1 MSTESV
7 YNDIRNSGYHQGGI
21 FRVYLKK
28 ISWERST
35 QARYGPF
42 CPRMVSR
49 RGCETIK
56 ASLSRLYPH
65 KRDHVLVERVPLE
78 PLFRIL
84 PQHPYQRILPSSV
97 FQTTRRRHVTL
108 LTAMYRKI
116 RLGFLTVI
124 LLLYL
129 MLDSGTE
136 AQLNFSTG
144 WGKRSQRRGS
154 LDPGSIDCASRVA
167 PTMEQLLN
175 IYHSIQT
182 EVQKMLDCRKLNE

>member
-1 MSTESV
+1 
-7 YNDIRNSGYHQGGI
+7 R
-21 FRVYLKK
+21 FR
-28 ISWERST
+28 R
-35 QARYGPF
+35 
-42 CPRMVSR
+42 
-49 RGCETIK
+49 
-56 ASLSRLYPH
+56 
-65 KRDHVLVERVPLE
+65 
-78 PLFRIL
+78 
-84 PQHPYQRILPSSV
+84 
-97 FQTTRRRHVTL
+97 
-108 LTAMYRKI
+108 YRKI

-175 IYHSIQT
+175 IYHSIQVPIT
-182 EVQKMLDCRKLNE
+182 RSFRHRRGTIRIDFSSYGTWWAS